1 MQIAQIRYY
10 NDNDERNSPYKLYT
24 ELCGD
29 TAFKNF
35 GIIKKLG
42 IQTLPGTRVYF
53 NKSITPIVIGATGIY
68 ELDLSDNTS
77 AILHS
82 IRFDKTSMETIR
94 NLANGYLLVDILYD
108 EKGGT
113 TT

>member
-35 GIIKKLG
+35 GTIKKLG

-53 NKSITPIVIGATGIY
+53 NKSITPIIIGATGIY
-68 ELDLSDNTS
+68 ELDLSDKNT
-77 AILHS
+77 
-82 IRFDKTSMETIR
+82 FEF
-94 NLANGYLLVDILYD
+94 NVVNFENPND
-108 EKGGT
+108 EFSKININKVKVLEYNIVEKEEQK
-113 TT
+113 